1 MPRRFAVVFSLLFLT
16 STLLA
21 CATTQK
27 KEESSS
33 ASELKPRAGYY
44 DFEDILIPSE
54 LTLQKKDS
62 FVYTASRMKVGLLS
76 FKGRVE
82 PDSLAAFFQNNMQKD
97 GWRLISTLKFRQTML
112 VFLKDERACVI
123 TIREKIF
130 TTYLEVWVGPIEQ
143 AVSPVKGTPPR

>member
-1 MPRRFAVVFSLLFLT
+1 MPRRFAVVFSLLFLA

-27 KEESSS
+27 EGTSSP
-33 ASELKPRAGYY
+33 SELKPRAGYY

-62 FVYTASRMKVGLLS
+62 FVYAASRMKVGLLS
-76 FKGRVE
+76 LKGRVE

-97 GWRLISTLKFRQTML
+97 GWRSISTIKFREIML
-112 VFLKDERACVI
+112 LFLKDERACVI
-123 TIREKIF
+123 TIKEKIF

-143 AVSPVKGTPPR
+143 ALSPVKGTPPR